1 MITCALSAPSAFPD
15 LVTES
20 AAAGDWKLFPR
31 VVRDFAKGLFRVE
44 DGVLCYGGEP
54 VSAVWYPDG
63 AAPRPCEEYMFMS
76 SQQRVCDSGDVMI
89 DQSPFLKKE

>member
-1 MITCALSAPSAFPD
+1 MITYALSAPSAFSD

-31 VVRDFAKGLFRVE
+31 VVRDFARGFFQMD
-44 DGVLCYGGEP
+44 DGVLCYRGEP

-63 AAPRPCEEYMFMS
+63 AAPRPLPPE
-76 SQQRVCDSGDVMI
+76 G
-89 DQSPFLKKE
+89 